1 MDVLKL
7 IILVIVLM
15 AFVVAAL
22 AIKILFKKG
31 GEFPNTHIGGN
42 KYLKSKGISCAQ
54 TEDKIEQAKARKE
67 LRFKNISLKESESQ
81 SFC

>member
-7 IILVIVLM
+7 VILVIVLM

-22 AIKILFKKG
+22 ATKILLKKG

-67 LRFKNISLKESESQ
+67 LRFKKIFLDESDTIGS
-81 SFC
+81 C

>member
-22 AIKILFKKG
+22 ATKILLKKG

-67 LRFKNISLKESESQ
+67 LRFKKIFLDESDTIGS
-81 SFC
+81 C

>member
-7 IILVIVLM
+7 IILVIALM

-22 AIKILFKKG
+22 ATNILLKKG

-54 TEDKIEQAKARKE
+54 TEDKIEQAKARKK
-67 LRFKNISLKESESQ
+67 LRFKQIFLDESDTIGS
-81 SFC
+81 C